1 MKSSLPTEGCGMRL
15 TLPIRWRGA
24 WLNLP
29 LDMEY
34 QVLFGQPTVM
44 AAWMNGADVWPQ
56 LSHQEREVLRAH
68 VRANLQQNGCGA
80 TQALRAAQRWRE
92 AQAAAGSLLRA
103 REGIVIVNPNGSVVG
118 WVEFAHRLEAREW
131 EAGMRAVEVDGTQWL
146 ALGGDKVR
154 GADRWELVVGD
165 KPHLPPDMLD
175 IAQEEQEAALA
186 FSEAQKGA
194 RHVR

>member
-1 MKSSLPTEGCGMRL
+1 MRL

-44 AAWMNGADVWPQ
+44 AAWMNGSDVWPQ
-56 LSHQEREVLRAH
+56 LAQKEREALRAH

-80 TQALRAAQRWRE
+80 TQALAAAQRYRE
-92 AQAAAGSLLRA
+92 ERVDKQPYLTGGIVVVN
-103 REGIVIVNPNGSVVG
+103 REGGIGG
-118 WVEFAHRLEAREW
+118 WADRLRDPQHW
-131 EAGMRAVEVDGTQWL
+131 EPGCRAVAVDGSQWL
-146 ALGGDKVR
+146 AVGGDQAR
-154 GADRWELVVGD
+154 GAERWELVVGTD
-165 KPHLPPDMLD
+165 KPHLPPGMLD

>member
-1 MKSSLPTEGCGMRL
+1 MRL

-56 LSHQEREVLRAH
+56 LSQKEREALRAH
-68 VRANLQQNGCGA
+68 VLANLQQNGCGA
-80 TQALRAAQRWRE
+80 TRALAAAQAWRE
-92 AQAAAGSLLRA
+92 AQPADQPHRVL
-103 REGIVIVNPNGSVVG
+103 EGVVIVNRSGCVVG
-118 WVEFAHRLEAREW
+118 WCARLPDPSHW
-131 EAGMRAVEVDGTQWL
+131 EAGCRVVSLTGEQWL
-146 ALGGDKVR
+146 AVGGDNIR
-154 GADRWELVVGD
+154 GAERWELVVGTD
-165 KPHLPPDMLD
+165 KPHLPPGMLD

-186 FSEAQKGA
+186 FSQAQKGA